1 MKPEKFY
8 FKDDGQIPNNTLPL
22 LIYKNIFKERGEEA
36 AAMLEEQFELNNWR
50 NSWRNGVHDFHHY
63 HSNTH
68 EVLGVYSGKALL
80 HLGGE
85 EGEKLEVAAGDII
98 VIPAGVGHKNLES
111 ENFKIVG
118 AYPDGR
124 EYDMNYGK
132 EGERP
137 AADEN
142 ILKVPVPDTDPFFG
156 RTKGVPKILKN
167 KDQE

>member
-1 MKPEKFY
+1 MKPKTYY
-8 FKDDGQIPNNTLPL
+8 FKDDGKIPNNSLPL
-22 LIYKNIFKERGEEA
+22 IIHKNVFTQGGEEA
-36 AAMLEEQFELNNWR
+36 AAMLEENFKSNNWK

-80 HLGGE
+80 QLGGE

-98 VIPAGVGHKNLES
+98 IIPAGVGHKNLKS

-137 AADEN
+137 AADNN
-142 ILKVPVPDTDPFFG
+142 ISKIPIPDTDPFFG
-156 RTKGVPKILKN
+156 KKGVPDIWEN
-167 KDQE
+167 IDQE